1 MFKKWRKLEE
11 DVRFCVNQVLSLA
24 DMYGK
29 MNNFISSYKEK
40 EYLERGKFVHCE
52 VCGCLIERGNCIKGE
67 AEIRERLTD
76 SALSLMAMRPEM
88 EDYIYYPYYCKIHAP
103 KEEEKE

>member
-1 MFKKWRKLEE
+1 MFKKWRKLKD
-11 DVRFCVNQVLSLA
+11 DVRFCKEHIYILLDAQN
-24 DMYGK
+24 K
-29 MNNFISSYKEK
+29 MNNFMLSYKQK

-103 KEEEKE
+103 KEEDKE